1 MRREDGNGGETFIDA
16 LVDMMCRCTAIEVAQ
31 NIIDSV
37 ELFAKNNKLLDEK
50 KIELYLMVIE
60 RLQKEIDR
68 NNDGMVVSE

>member
-1 MRREDGNGGETFIDA
+1 MRREDGNGGETFLDA

-50 KIELYLMVIE
+50 KLEIYLMIIE
-60 RLQKEIDR
+60 RLQNEID
-68 NNDGMVVSE
+68 NKSGGMVVSE